1 MSKEQ
6 IQFLTYTALINSGGG
21 GGGDPS
27 NWSSYPALT
36 SVSMG
41 GNSLNYNSNTSLSP
55 TTLTINSNTTL
66 SSSGLNLLSNTSFS
80 PTMLTVNSN
89 TTLSSSGLNL
99 TSNTSLSPSQLT
111 VNSNTT
117 LSSSGLN
124 LTSNTSL
131 SPSQLTMNN
140 NATLSTST
148 LNLATPTGHS
158 VILNTTD
165 GLTITR
171 PFNPTTP
178 MLNVVS
184 SFTTSNLEVLR
195 GSLGITS
202 GNVVSLSLD
211 LGGVYLTT
219 IDSNTITAIPLTI
232 TSQPI
237 TLNMGGLSN
246 QQLLLQ
252 NTRDSQSGYLWV
264 DSNGG
269 LNWNNTLIANGT
281 PPH

>member
-1 MSKEQ
+1 M
-6 IQFLTYTALINSGGG
+6 NS
-21 GGGDPS
+21 
-27 NWSSYPALT
+27 
-36 SVSMG
+36 
-41 GNSLNYNSNTSLSP
+41 
-55 TTLTINSNTTL
+55 
-66 SSSGLNLLSNTSFS
+66 
-80 PTMLTVNSN
+80 
-89 TTLSSSGLNL
+89 
-99 TSNTSLSPSQLT
+99 
-111 VNSNTT
+111 
-117 LSSSGLN
+117 
-124 LTSNTSL
+124 
-131 SPSQLTMNN
+131 

-158 VILNTTD
+158 VSLNTTD

-184 SFTTSNLEVLR
+184 SFTTSNLQVLQ

-202 GNVVSLSLD
+202 GNVVNLSLD
-211 LGGVYLTT
+211 LAGVYLITA
-219 IDSNTITAIPLTI
+219 DSNSNTAIPLTI

-246 QQLLLQ
+246 QQLILQ